1 VDDELEAEL
10 KAVWAQK
17 VAPRKCCT
25 SYASRRAVCRAAAR
39 HAAQG
44 LRSNVQQ
51 KAEDSDEDIV
61 GPQVLRACMSAR
73 ACVFGACVIVR
84 ACAREYLRMG
94 AHVKR
99 HARA

>member
-1 VDDELEAEL
+1 MLHIICL
-10 KAVWAQK
+10 
-17 VAPRKCCT
+17 
-25 SYASRRAVCRAAAR
+25 ASGRLSRAAR

-44 LRSNVQQ
+44 SRSNVQQ

-84 ACAREYLRMG
+84 ACVRARENIC
-94 AHVKR
+94 AC
-99 HARA
+99 ART